1 MNEKLFIPLILG
13 TNRKG
18 SQSAVA
24 ARWIFGEIEKHP
36 DIETKFFDASAFAF
50 PSDDCC
56 GAIKDNFPE
65 YRDAIIRADG
75 LVIVAPEYNHGYPG
89 VLKSILDLL
98 LAEYTHKAAGLVGV
112 SAGPIGG
119 ARMVEQL
126 VGVCRELGLIPIKK
140 SIHFSAVQDVF
151 STEGGSASGGDSA
164 GNLKNEMYREQVKT
178 FLNELVWMARAL
190 KWGRENLEK

>member
-1 MNEKLFIPLILG
+1 MNEKLFIPLLLG

-18 SQSAVA
+18 NQSAVA
-24 ARWIFGEIEKHP
+24 ARWLFHEMEKHP
-36 DIETKFFDASAFAF
+36 DIETKFFDASDFAF

-98 LAEYTHKAAGLVGV
+98 LSEYAHKAAGLVGV
-112 SAGPIGG
+112 SAGPLGG

-126 VGVCRELGLIPIKK
+126 VGVCRELGLVPIKK

-151 STEGGSASGGDSA
+151 SAE
-164 GNLKNEMYREQVKT
+164 GNLKNETYSDASVQ
-178 FLNELVWMARAL
+178 FLKELVWMSRAL
-190 KWGRENLEK
+190 KWGRANL